1 MITIDALTT
10 FLGWCSVINIVL
22 LMITSVLLIALKD
35 PIANIH
41 SKMFALDKKLVLQAY
56 FHYLANY
63 KIATLILNVIPYFAL
78 KIMS

>member
-1 MITIDALTT
+1 
-10 FLGWCSVINIVL
+10 
-22 LMITSVLLIALKD
+22 MITSLLLIALKE

-63 KIATLILNVIPYFAL
+63 KIATLVLNVIPYFAL
-78 KIMS
+78 KIMTISVPL

>member
-22 LMITSVLLIALKD
+22 LMITSLLLISLKE
-35 PIANIH
+35 PISNIH
-41 SKMFALDKKLVLQAY
+41 SKMFALDKNLVLQAY

-63 KIATLILNVIPYFAL
+63 KIATLVLNVIPYFAL
-78 KIMS
+78 KIMA